1 MAALAPQPVI
11 LDSLDALVYRATN
24 VLAGIELDLFT
35 PLKNGPLTT
44 AQIADAIGVEA
55 ARLRPLLYAL
65 VVVGLLT
72 VEDERFGNTA
82 EADHY
87 LVRGRSDYWG
97 HALRHWSPDIWS
109 AALQTGASIR
119 TGKPQAEH
127 DYASMPEDELD
138 EFLQCLY
145 PWAYQGGLA
154 LAKNYDW
161 SFCRSVLDAAGGS
174 GALAIAL
181 AEALPHLHLTI
192 AELPPVVPVARRC
205 VERAG
210 LAERVRVEAVDLRHQ
225 PPAGT
230 FDAAILKSFIQT
242 LSLDEARQ
250 ALGNIHQALKPGS
263 KIFVC
268 DWPLDDSR
276 LTPEDLVLFS
286 PVFRAIYDHG
296 QKYTVGE
303 YKDLLVQAGFTDA
316 ELNDDRVI
324 TARKPK

>member
-1 MAALAPQPVI
+1 MPAPAPQPLI
-11 LDSLDALVYRATN
+11 PDSIDALVYRATN

-35 PLKNGPLTT
+35 PLKDGPLTA
-44 AQIADAIGVEA
+44 AQIGGALGLET

-72 VEDERFGNTA
+72 VEGDRFANTP

-87 LVRGRSDYWG
+87 LVRGRPDYWG
-97 HALRHWSPDIWS
+97 HALRHWSSDIWS
-109 AALQTGASIR
+109 AAMLTGASIR
-119 TGKPQAEH
+119 TGKPQAKH
-127 DYASMPEDELD
+127 DYACMAEDELD
-138 EFLQCLY
+138 KFLQCMY
-145 PWAYQGGLA
+145 PWTYQDGLA

-181 AEALPHLHLTI
+181 VQALPHLHVTV

-250 ALGNIHQALKPGS
+250 ALRNIHQALKPGS
-263 KIFVC
+263 KILVC
-268 DWPLDDSR
+268 DSPLDDSR

-286 PVFRAIYDHG
+286 PVFRAI
-296 QKYTVGE
+296 
-303 YKDLLVQAGFTDA
+303 
-316 ELNDDRVI
+316 
-324 TARKPK
+324 